1 MKTIDELRV
10 DIKDLKNC
18 CSLENFDFETTE
30 SLDNFDDIIDQ
41 DRAKEALKVGLEIK
55 KKGFNLYV
63 AGQWGTGR
71 TTFVK
76 KFAKKIAMDEPIPD
90 DYLYANNF
98 VDAHNTI
105 AISVEAGQAKL
116 LIDKVYQ
123 AISFLRKEI
132 ENRFISKEYE
142 NSKKQIF
149 FRHKKDSDEVIE
161 ELNEIGQ
168 IYDFEFKQSEK
179 GIISLPLLNGE
190 PMSEDEYNNL
200 SDEEY
205 DEMKENSEKLQIETA
220 DLFNKIREIEKD
232 YRDRIIELN
241 KTIGR
246 KIVSY
251 YFIEMRNEYK
261 NNQSVLNYLELLEDD
276 IVNHIKEFI
285 NLETENEDPAAALFK
300 PKNREKFFERYKLNY
315 LVDNSELNSAPV
327 IFESNP
333 TYQNLMGS
341 IEYSVEMGV
350 RKTDFR
356 HIKCGALHR
365 ANGGYLIVLA
375 KDILT
380 NPFAWKG
387 LKRALLDEK
396 ISIESM
402 DPSYS
407 VFSAATI
414 TSEPIPLNIKVIIV
428 GTPRIYN
435 VLSAYDE
442 EFAKLFKIRADFD
455 NENLR
460 NDKNIFKMAKFI
472 SSYCKDNNLRH
483 LDKYAVEEIID
494 YSSRIV
500 ANKNKLSARLKTV
513 SDILVE
519 ADNFAANENMNII
532 NRMHVI
538 NTLERRERRDNR
550 YEEAILEY
558 FEDGTYLLDVDGK
571 KIGEI
576 NGLAVISTGQ
586 HSFGKPNRITVS
598 TYKGKAGIINIE
610 REVKTSGS
618 VHDKGVL
625 ILSGYLGYKFAQDK
639 PLAFTASIVFE
650 QLYGGI
656 DGDSASSTELY
667 AILSSLAERPIN
679 QSIAVTGSVNQR
691 GEIQPIGGINE
702 KIEGFYKIC
711 KLKGLNGKQGVMM
724 PIQNVKNLVLKDEV
738 IEAVKNKQFSIYAIN
753 HIDEGIEILT
763 GVKGGKK
770 DKNGNFP
777 EGTINYL
784 VNERLI
790 ILGELDKKNEEDK
803 N

>member
-1 MKTIDELRV
+1 
-10 DIKDLKNC
+10 LK
-18 CSLENFDFETTE
+18 
-30 SLDNFDDIIDQ
+30 Q
-41 DRAKEALKVGLEIK
+41 QK
-55 KKGFNLYV
+55 
-63 AGQWGTGR
+63 GQWGTGR

-76 KFAKKIAMDEPIPD
+76 KIANKIAANEVIPN
-90 DYLYANNF
+90 DYIYANNF

-105 AISVEAGQAKL
+105 AINVEAGQAKV

-123 AISFLRKEI
+123 VISFLRKEI

-149 FRHKKDSDEVIE
+149 FRHKKESDEVLN
-161 ELNEIGQ
+161 ELNEIGKL
-168 IYDFEFKQSEK
+168 YAFEFKQSEK

-190 PMSEDEYNNL
+190 PMSEEEYNDL
-200 SDEEY
+200 TDEQY
-205 DEMKENSEKLQIETA
+205 DEMKENSEGLQVETA

-232 YRDRIIELN
+232 YRERIIELN

-251 YFIEMRNEYK
+251 YLIEIKSEYK
-261 NNQSVLNYLELLEDD
+261 ENGSVLNYLTLLEDD
-276 IVNHIKEFI
+276 VVNNIKEFI
-285 NLETENEDPAAALFK
+285 NFENDTDEKTAVLFK
-300 PKNREKFFERYKLNY
+300 TKNKERFFDRYKLNY
-315 LVDNSELNSAPV
+315 FVDNSELNFAPV

-341 IEYSVEMGV
+341 IEYTVEMGV

-356 HIKCGALHR
+356 HIKCGTLHR

-396 ISIESM
+396 VSVESM

-407 VFSAATI
+407 VFSASTI
-414 TSEPIPLNIKVIIV
+414 TAEPIPLNVKVIVV
-428 GTPRIYN
+428 GAPRIYN
-435 VLSAYDE
+435 ILAAYDE

-455 NENLR
+455 NENIR
-460 NDKNIFKMAKFI
+460 NDENVFKMAKFI
-472 SSYCKDNNLRH
+472 SSYCNDINLH
-483 LDKYAVEEIID
+483 HFTKEAAEEIID
-494 YSSRIV
+494 YSSRLV
-500 ANKNKLSARLKTV
+500 ANKNKLSARLKII
-513 SDILVE
+513 SDILIE
-519 ADNFAANENMNII
+519 ADNFAENENKQYVNK
-532 NRMHVI
+532 MHVKK
-538 NTLERRERRDNR
+538 TLERRERRDNR
-550 YEEAILEY
+550 YEELILEY
-558 FEDGTYLLDVDGK
+558 FEDGTYLLDIEGE

-625 ILSGYLGYKFAQDK
+625 ILSGYLGYKFAQDR

-667 AILSSLAERPIN
+667 AILSSLSGKPIN

-724 PIQNVKNLVLKDEV
+724 PIQNVKNLVLKDE
-738 IEAVKNKQFSIYAIN
+738 
-753 HIDEGIEILT
+753 
-763 GVKGGKK
+763 
-770 DKNGNFP
+770 
-777 EGTINYL
+777 
-784 VNERLI
+784 
-790 ILGELDKKNEEDK
+790 
-803 N
+803 